1 MSQFSLKIIALVAM
15 TIDHVGLVFGM
26 ERWNLL
32 PLDSSVLRA
41 IGRIAFPLFAFCLAQ
56 GWHKTHNRK
65 RYFQNLAF
73 GALASQIPFSMAFDS
88 QNLTTAH
95 SAEPFFVFSW
105 PYIFCAMVSA
115 WVYWR
120 FVLHKRYEHSIIFVV
135 MTALVP
141 GIQWKINGY
150 WILSENLNVFY
161 TFLMAFFC
169 LYILA
174 HRFEL
179 KKEERLG
186 ILIATPVL
194 LVAYGLP
201 ADYGTGLLG
210 IVLIAG
216 FCILEKKEQQIL
228 FLLLWSC
235 FYYGLLVGN
244 PISVLSCASVGIF
257 ILLYNPEVRGRFRAK
272 KLFYGYYPI
281 HLLILG
287 LINAGLQCRI
297 LF

>member
-1 MSQFSLKIIALVAM
+1 MSQFCLKIIALIAM

-26 ERWNLL
+26 EGWNLL

-56 GWHKTHNRK
+56 GWHKTHDRK
-65 RYFQNLAF
+65 QYFQNLAF

-95 SAEPFFVFSW
+95 SAESLFVFSW
-105 PYIFCAMVSA
+105 PYLFCATVAA
-115 WVYWR
+115 WAYWR
-120 FVLHKRYEHSIIFVV
+120 FVLHKRYEHSLILVV
-135 MTALVP
+135 IAALVP
-141 GIQWKINGY
+141 GFQWEIKGY

-174 HRFEL
+174 HRFEFE
-179 KKEERLG
+179 KEERLG

-210 IVLIAG
+210 IVLVAG
-216 FCILEKKEQQIL
+216 LCILEKKEQQIL

-244 PISVLSCASVGIF
+244 PISVLSCASAGIF
-257 ILLYNPEVRGRFRAK
+257 ILLYNPDVRGRFRAK